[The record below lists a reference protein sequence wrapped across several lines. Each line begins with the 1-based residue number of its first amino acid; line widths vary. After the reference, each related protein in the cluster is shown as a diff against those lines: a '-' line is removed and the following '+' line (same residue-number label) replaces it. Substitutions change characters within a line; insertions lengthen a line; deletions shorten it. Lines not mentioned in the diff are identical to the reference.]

1 MNGSELI
8 KLIIERVIEIQ
19 ELSGRE
25 VPDDVNEKTVPIGGL
40 AGFDSLNGLEL
51 SIMLPE
57 EIGWS
62 GKNVCVSDDGK
73 KALSIGE
80 IVESLLENHNP
91 SN

>member
-1 MNGSELI
+1 MNRSELI
-8 KLIIERVIEIQ
+8 KLIIERAIEIQ

-57 EIGWS
+57 ETEWEGR
-62 GKNVCVSDDGK
+62 NLCVSDDGK
-73 KALSIGE
+73 RALNIGE
-80 IVESLLENHNP
+80 IVDRLL
-91 SN
+91 